1 MNYWIFIAGLI
12 GLFTTAIHIF
22 AGQIEPVKPFLNTH
36 LDNVS
41 KATLLACWHIVS
53 VTLLTTSGLL
63 TFAGWFDTAQYS
75 MLAFMIGLLYCLYSL
90 VFIYIG
96 IYFFKAKA
104 LMKLLQWVL
113 LLPIGLLAIIGS
125 VEF

>member
-22 AGQIEPVKPFLNTH
+22 AGQIEPVK
-36 LDNVS
+36 
-41 KATLLACWHIVS
+41 
-53 VTLLTTSGLL
+53 LLTTSGLL

-75 MLAFMIGLLYCLYSL
+75 MLVFMIGLLYCLYSL
-90 VFIYIG
+90 VFIGIG

-104 LMKLLQWVL
+104 LMKLPQWVL